1 MYNCRPLSQVGAHA
15 KGFNAHS
22 VGICYEGGLDIRG
35 QPADTR
41 TPEQKE
47 AMHRLVAKLKWGFP
61 LCSVLG
67 HKRSPPLARKW
78 WGFLSNTSQGDRH
91 GVMLVEGFSDAC
103 GGGSGYHPM
112 GKKLLPEHRF
122 TDIGQR
128 FIALANY
135 LPL

>member
-1 MYNCRPLSQVGAHA
+1 MRTINMIVIHCSATRPDQDFTMEKLEASHRAQGWKGCGYHYYIRRDGTVYNCRPLSQVGAHA

-67 HKRSPPLARKW
+67 HRDLFGVRK
-78 WGFLSNTSQGDRH
+78 
-91 GVMLVEGFSDAC
+91 AC
-103 GGGSGYHPM
+103 PSFNVQD
-112 GKKLLPEHRF
+112 EEW
-122 TDIGQR
+122 
-128 FIALANY
+128 
-135 LPL
+135 

>member
-1 MYNCRPLSQVGAHA
+1 MRSINMIVIHCSATRPDQDFTMEKLEASHRAQGWKGCGYHYYIRRDGTVYNCRPLSQVGAHA

-47 AMHRLVAKLKWGFP
+47 AMHRLVAKLKWAFP

-67 HKRSPPLARKW
+67 HRDLFGVRK
-78 WGFLSNTSQGDRH
+78 
-91 GVMLVEGFSDAC
+91 AC
-103 GGGSGYHPM
+103 PSFNVQD
-112 GKKLLPEHRF
+112 EEW
-122 TDIGQR
+122 
-128 FIALANY
+128 
-135 LPL
+135 

>member
-1 MYNCRPLSQVGAHA
+1 MRTINMIVIHCSATRPDQDFTMEKLEASHRAQGWKGCGYHYYIRRDGTVYNCRPLSQVGAHA

-47 AMHRLVAKLKWGFP
+47 AMHRLVAKLKWSFP

-67 HKRSPPLARKW
+67 HRDLFGVRK
-78 WGFLSNTSQGDRH
+78 
-91 GVMLVEGFSDAC
+91 AC
-103 GGGSGYHPM
+103 PSFNVQD
-112 GKKLLPEHRF
+112 EEW
-122 TDIGQR
+122 
-128 FIALANY
+128 
-135 LPL
+135 